1 MFSALEIADF
11 FIKRDEDGIS
21 NLKLQK
27 LLYYAQGC
35 FLASFDRPLFKE
47 DIRAWMHGPVVEDV
61 YHHYKKF
68 GSAPIPPENEDP
80 TCFITSMSKEEQGLL
95 EDVHD
100 IYGGYTA
107 WKLRDM
113 SHEDSTWK
121 NRYMTSGIIS
131 HSEIKDLFLDRVER

>member
-11 FIKRDEDGIS
+11 FIKRDEEGIS
-21 NLKLQK
+21 NPKLQK
-27 LLYYAQGC
+27 LLYYGQGC
-35 FLASFDRPLFKE
+35 FLASFDKLLFKE
-47 DIRAWMHGPVVEDV
+47 EIRAWTNGPVVEKV

-68 GSAPIPPENEDP
+68 GDSPIPPENEDP

-113 SHEDSTWK
+113 TQEEPIWK
-121 NRYMTSGIIS
+121 NRYMTSAIIPQN
-131 HSEIKDLFLDRVER
+131 EIKALFLDRVEK